1 MSKVINLAARR
12 ETWSTSWDLG
22 DLTISVSNHGRIC
35 VQIGEESRVLELFDS
50 VDMLG
55 RVSESVEKQS
65 GL

>member
-1 MSKVINLAARR
+1 MSKVIDLASRR

-35 VQIGEESRVLELFDS
+35 VQIGPESRVLELFDS

>member
-1 MSKVINLAARR
+1 MSKIINLASRR